1 MKPMQHRQGPLTRH
15 QIEVMKADARLKAEE
30 EHDWWLRVE
39 AQRQEEEQE
48 DQVLI
53 HDEQPSKDM
62 NWKPATKIEAAIMNA
77 YDKHYAETQ
86 EKLGFISL
94 PASKQTNDIQ
104 DSELED
110 CFMRDFDSE
119 LIHAATA

>member
-1 MKPMQHRQGPLTRH
+1 
-15 QIEVMKADARLKAEE
+15 
-30 EHDWWLRVE
+30 
-39 AQRQEEEQE
+39 
-48 DQVLI
+48 
-53 HDEQPSKDM
+53 M

-94 PASKQTNDIQ
+94 QASKQTNDIQ

-110 CFMRDFDSE
+110 CCMRDFDGE